1 MSIKNLFGKNEM
13 NQVQSPYAQEP
24 VRVNEYFER
33 RIRELQEELWDLRRY
48 LQVDYAARKLV
59 KFEHPTMRPA
69 MCDVMQEKK

>member
-1 MSIKNLFGKNEM
+1 MFKKFFGRNEM
-13 NQVQSPYAQEP
+13 NQVQSSYAQEP

-59 KFEHPTMRPA
+59 KTEYRPMQPG
-69 MCDVMQEKK
+69 MCDVMEEKK